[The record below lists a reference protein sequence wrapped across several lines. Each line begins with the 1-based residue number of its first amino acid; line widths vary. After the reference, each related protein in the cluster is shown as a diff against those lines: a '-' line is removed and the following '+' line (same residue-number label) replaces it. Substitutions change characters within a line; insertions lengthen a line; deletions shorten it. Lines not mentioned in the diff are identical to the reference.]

1 MVVNVICPVVKNFIR
16 CRTGSQ
22 VKAGRRTHTAS
33 SSSHLQR
40 LKWVSVPERFTGEGR
55 QEDTHSLV
63 QQPPAKTQMGQCAG
77 EVHR

>member
-1 MVVNVICPVVKNFIR
+1 MKLCFGGECDLPSGEKLH
-16 CRTGSQ
+16 Q
-22 VKAGRRTHTAS
+22 
-33 SSSHLQR
+33 LPDR
-40 LKWVSVPERFTGEGR
+40 LAGEGR